1 MTRRHFAL
9 AAAVALTA
17 FTAFAQRPSMRPNQS
32 TNRPGAPGLENA
44 ANNIK
49 EWARMRTADGM
60 RVCHFQA
67 VLNAFIQVDNAM
79 DPMQPNVSASK
90 AADLLAVAG
99 RMVPADN
106 DPVSFQLRALMITA
120 KQIFDPHVSPNIPA
134 QRERFHREVLEP
146 AARLVT
152 PEVIAFVERT
162 QQLDVALQ
170 AVSQAQSDMSALIVH
185 AIHGDCGTAGRDS
198 HFE

>member
-1 MTRRHFAL
+1 MIRRHFAL
-9 AAAVALTA
+9 AAALAFTAL
-17 FTAFAQRPSMRPNQS
+17 TAFAQRQPMRPNQP

-49 EWARMRTADGM
+49 EWARVRTADGV
-60 RVCHFQA
+60 RACHFQA
-67 VLNAFIQVDNAM
+67 VLNTFIQVDNAM

-90 AADLLAVAG
+90 AADLLTVAG

-106 DPVSFQLRALMITA
+106 DPVSFQLRSLMITA

-152 PEVIAFVERT
+152 PEVIAFVERA

-185 AIHGDCGTAGRDS
+185 AIHGDCGTAGKDS

>member
-1 MTRRHFAL
+1 MARRHFAL
-9 AAAVALTA
+9 AAAVAFTA
-17 FTAFAQRPSMRPNQS
+17 FTAFAQRPPMRPNQG
-32 TNRPGAPGLENA
+32 TNRPEAPGLENA
-44 ANNIK
+44 AGNIK
-49 EWARMRTADGM
+49 EWARIRTADGV

-67 VLNAFIQVDNAM
+67 VLNAFIRVDNAM

-90 AADLLAVAG
+90 AADLLAVAA
-99 RMVPADN
+99 RVVPADN
-106 DPVSFQLRALMITA
+106 DPVSFQLWALMITA

-152 PEVIAFVERT
+152 PEVIAFVERA

-185 AIHGDCGTAGRDS
+185 AIHGDCGTAGKDS

>member
-9 AAAVALTA
+9 AAAVAFTA
-17 FTAFAQRPSMRPNQS
+17 FTAFAQRSSMTPNQG
-32 TNRPGAPGLENA
+32 TNRTGAPGLENA
-44 ANNIK
+44 ASNIK
-49 EWARMRTADGM
+49 EWARLRAADGM
-60 RVCHFQA
+60 RVCRFQA
-67 VLNAFIQVDNAM
+67 VLNAFMQVDNAM

-90 AADLLAVAG
+90 AADLLAAAG

-106 DPVSFQLRALMITA
+106 DPVSFQLRSLMITA
-120 KQIFDPHVSPNIPA
+120 KQIFDPHASPNIPA

-146 AARLVT
+146 AARLVA
-152 PEVIAFVERT
+152 PEVIAFVERA
-162 QQLDVALQ
+162 QQLDVALR

>member
-9 AAAVALTA
+9 VAAIAFTAL
-17 FTAFAQRPSMRPNQS
+17 TAFAQRQPMSPNQR
-32 TNRPGAPGLENA
+32 TNRPGAPGLDNA
-44 ANNIK
+44 AGNIK
-49 EWARMRTADGM
+49 EWARIRTTDGM

-90 AADLLAVAG
+90 AADLIEAANK
-99 RMVPADN
+99 MVPTDN
-106 DPVSFQLRALMITA
+106 DPVSFRLRALMITA

-152 PEVIAFVERT
+152 PEVIAFVERA
-162 QQLDVALQ
+162 QQIDVALQ
-170 AVSQAQSDMSALIVH
+170 AVSQAQSEMSSLIVH
-185 AIHGDCGTAGRDS
+185 AIHGDCGAAGKDS

>member
-1 MTRRHFAL
+1 MTRRHLAF
-9 AAAVALTA
+9 AAAILFTA
-17 FTAFAQRPSMRPNQS
+17 FTAFAQRQPMPPNRR
-32 TNRPGAPGLENA
+32 TTRPGAPGLESA
-44 ANNIK
+44 ADNIK
-49 EWARMRTADGM
+49 EWARIRTADGM

-90 AADLLAVAG
+90 AADLLEAAG

-106 DPVSFQLRALMITA
+106 DPVSFQLRSLMITA

-152 PEVIAFVERT
+152 PEVIAFVERA
-162 QQLDVALQ
+162 QQIDVALQ
-170 AVSQAQSDMSALIVH
+170 AVSQAQSEMSALIVH
-185 AIHGDCGTAGRDS
+185 AIHGDCGTAGKDS